1 MVFSDDPRWRIE
13 HVQIIDT
20 SDISLFNKKIIPS
33 VQPTHAT
40 SDMYWVEDRI
50 GSSRIVGAY
59 SYKKLLK
66 EAGSIALGTDF
77 PVENVNPILT
87 FYAAISRRDANDFPE
102 DGFNFE
108 NALTRE
114 EALRGMT
121 IWGAKANFEEKEKGS
136 IEVGKKADFVIL
148 DRDIMEEPDKRFLT
162 TKVVAT
168 IVDGRI
174 VYSLS
179 LIHI

>member
-1 MVFSDDPRWRIE
+1 M
-13 HVQIIDT
+13 
-20 SDISLFNKKIIPS
+20 ISPKTVLI
-33 VQPTHAT
+33 
-40 SDMYWVEDRI
+40 
-50 GSSRIVGAY
+50 
-59 SYKKLLK
+59 LK
-66 EAGSIALGTDF
+66 
-77 PVENVNPILT
+77 
-87 FYAAISRRDANDFPE
+87 
-102 DGFNFE
+102 

-148 DRDIMEEPDKRFLT
+148 DRDIMEEPDKRILT

-174 VYSLS
+174 VYSNRFN
-179 LIHI
+179 